1 MHFFFF
7 TVGSLF
13 ALGILSRLLKINDA
27 MIGLI
32 ATLFDIV
39 TAIGFLIVTQV
50 QYLLY
55 GEYNMFNIFE
65 NKLVCCL
72 TY

>member
-1 MHFFFF
+1 MHFFNI
-7 TVGSLF
+7 GSIF

-32 ATLFDIV
+32 ATLFDII

-55 GEYNMFNIFE
+55 GKY
-65 NKLVCCL
+65 V
-72 TY
+72 